1 MKKLIFL
8 IVLLFLGQ
16 VAWGQRNHQYTERLD
31 SIVTNLGFKN
41 PSKYVFRYDEEGRLT
56 ERISYCWSRG
66 KWIDPE
72 HRFYTYDESG
82 RLIAVIENGI
92 YGDQQEFP
100 FRTKMEYDDQGNLV
114 SQTFDRDFDND
125 GSWCLQGWRHL
136 KYDAK
141 GNLAFMTEFQES
153 FHESKE
159 RARHEME
166 YDGKGRLIT
175 LREYETNNGKRLL
188 KHLNQYIYDKKGYL
202 RESIRVNGE
211 PDVKDSR
218 PDVIIR
224 KDYDKQGRIVS
235 TSRRMAGMLDEVCEE
250 EYCYDSHGNLAKV
263 ESYSFLGEGEREHD
277 WTIAFLYDQN
287 MNASSVMG
295 LSCPE
300 VLEADDALKEGL
312 NMSRKP
318 LCVEKRYTNH
328 DHLHEYTYYYYSP
341 IEEPA
346 QSVSLGMMDDAQ
358 RYEYMVKLAKEVVMN
373 FGSDYYQEYKSPEIS
388 EQKVF
393 SSDYEHPDFQKNVG
407 RKYYVVTFSYD
418 KTRTRLEWDYGAQ
431 VEIWEDSGEP
441 KGVMFGHGLGLSFIL
456 KSYRELVR
464 DVERYKMPYQSKP
477 NRPENIFCDKKID

>member
-56 ERISYCWSRG
+56 ERICYCWSGG
-66 KWIDPE
+66 KWTDPE
-72 HRFYTYDESG
+72 HWFYTYDESG
-82 RLIAVIENGI
+82 RLVAVVEDGI
-92 YGDQQEFP
+92 LGNQQRTP

-114 SQTFDRDFDND
+114 SLIFDRDFDND
-125 GSWCLQGWRHL
+125 GSWCLQGWRQL

-153 FHESKE
+153 FPKSKE
-159 RARHEME
+159 RASHEME

-175 LREYETNNGKRLL
+175 LREYETNNGERLL
-188 KHLNQYIYDKKGYL
+188 KHLYQHTYDKKGRL
-202 RESIRVNGE
+202 RETTRVNGE
-211 PDVKDSR
+211 SDVKDSR
-218 PDVIIR
+218 PDVAIK
-224 KDYDKQGRIVS
+224 KDYDKQGRVVF

-346 QSVSLGMMDDAQ
+346 QSVSLSMMDEAQ
-358 RYEYMVKLAKEVVMN
+358 RYEYMVELAKEVVMD
-373 FGSDYYQEYKSPEIS
+373 FGSDYYQEYRSPEIS
-388 EQKVF
+388 ELKVF
-393 SSDYEHPDFQKNVG
+393 SSDYEYPDFQKNVG
-407 RKYYVVTFSYD
+407 RKFYTVTFSYD
-418 KTRTRLEWDYGAQ
+418 KTRTRLEWGYAAQ

-456 KSYRELVR
+456 TPYRECVR

-477 NRPENIFCDKKID
+477 NRPGNIFCDEKFE